1 MNLKTSA
8 LILFATPGLLLAQD
22 AAPKP
27 YQEGHVHAFL
37 EQARANER
45 PAVVLFNFNL
55 DSG

>member
-8 LILFATPGLLLAQD
+8 LILLAAPGLLLAQED
-22 AAPKP
+22 APKP

-37 EQARANER
+37 EQARTDER
-45 PAVVLFNFNL
+45 PAIVLFNFNL